1 MLMNPRSIYLLIIPL
16 VISAFT
22 HLWNPLGFPSFWYV
36 EEIYLQRAMYVLHGL
51 GNVDPLTTYGHP
63 YDHPYFGQLLLA
75 GLLKIINYPAL
86 LNLFVSMPSS
96 YSLDDSSADLSYS
109 IDLLHLIPRLLIG
122 TLAILDTFLIC
133 KIAEHSYNSR
143 TVAFIASL
151 LFAVMPITWLTRN
164 ILLENL
170 LLPLLLS
177 SILFAI
183 YYRKSSESK
192 THQIN
197 ARAKQLI
204 LISISGIFLGLA
216 IFTKLTAFTMIPLV
230 GYLILSRADK
240 NFRHIILW
248 IIPVTMIPLV
258 WPIDAII
265 NGELDLWLRD
275 IIWQTQRQGASL
287 LDSLTSF
294 FQIDPVLVILGVSSL
309 VYAGIKRD
317 FLILLWAAPFLIFL
331 FLVGFVSFFYL
342 ILLIPLICIAGG
354 KFIEDL
360 VNKINNGKRRQIIVF
375 TIILSI
381 SIFGMLNTILLIT
394 IDVNSSYLQVY
405 TFVTQHIIHDSN
417 KDDNTSEQQINDQS
431 LERDYE
437 YNDGRITLIGNMWT
451 RAYYWI
457 PKYVFDKDVNII
469 RLPTSRSL
477 LPTINTER
485 ILLKLDNHIIQLRYN
500 NSDNHIQDIK
510 YLNWIKTVISSTYKI
525 AVFTEK
531 SPIKNYNVYPYSGSM
546 NHNIG
551 ISATEFRANY

>member
-1 MLMNPRSIYLLIIPL
+1 MNPRSIYLLIIPL

-122 TLAILDTFLIC
+122 TLAILDTFLIY